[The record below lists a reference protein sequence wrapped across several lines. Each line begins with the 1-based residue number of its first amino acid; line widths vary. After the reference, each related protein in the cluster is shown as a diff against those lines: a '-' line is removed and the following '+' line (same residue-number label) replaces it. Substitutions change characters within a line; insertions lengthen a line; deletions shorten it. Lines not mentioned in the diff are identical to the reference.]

1 MKQVYPVIF
10 TQLDDKKHT
19 VLIEVP
25 DLEILTEGFG
35 MPNAIEMARDAIGLK
50 VITMEDQKEKIPN
63 PRMIKEID
71 ALQGTFAQ
79 EGESWVSMVDVDFAE
94 YRRRMDNKTVR
105 RNVTLPNWLN
115 QEAEKAHINV
125 SGVLQEALMLKLGV
139 HR

>member
-35 MPNAIEMARDAIGLK
+35 MPNAIEMARDAIGFK
-50 VITMEDQKEKIPN
+50 VFTMEDQKENIPN

-79 EGESWVSMVDVDFAE
+79 EGEGLVSMVDVDFAE

>member
-115 QEAEKAHINV
+115 QEAEKVH
-125 SGVLQEALMLKLGV
+125 LLKL
-139 HR
+139 

>member
-115 QEAEKAHINV
+115 KEAEKAHINV
-125 SGVLQEALMLKLGV
+125 SGVLQEALMMKLGV

>member
-125 SGVLQEALMLKLGV
+125 SGVFQEALMLKLGV